1 MSGYGGHELGW
12 ETEINEPLLCSEPFG
27 EDAWLESVLGI
38 PQSVVSSERQ
48 RVLIKDRRASTRPRG
63 GQVEHPALRRT
74 RR

>member
-48 RVLIKDRRASTRPRG
+48 AFL
-63 GQVEHPALRRT
+63 
-74 RR
+74 